1 MAKKEKKEI
10 VTIKWMRLACFAI
23 SVIFFAIVYWGN
35 QIINAPENNIFGY
48 TIEFFTHEENI
59 QAVFQSTTTTSIV
72 AFFMIIFI
80 LLLSLCVTLKMICM
94 FFNVLGFIGKKDAY
108 KRAKKFS
115 KYIKRAF
122 AAIGLEITA
131 LLLFTFDDGV
141 FTKDI
146 KTFLVVVGIAFAVV
160 YFGVRAYRWFL
171 VEKMSLV
178 DMAFILAKDL
188 IFIGVFIYLITLVDT
203 RVIGT
208 FIQIETLFNSNM
220 TSPVLADKMYSFA
233 FSLVNEVFKFIF
245 LTAVM
250 RKTLKFFPLNN
261 YKKPVYSRYAGNYI
275 ALVILIA
282 IYSALGHI
290 IYPLIEQ
297 NMASV
302 NVVNVIL
309 GVLPQLIPYVLAIV
323 AVCLAG
329 SIEGGYVKEIKLYV
343 PGATTEEVPTTEEVA
358 SEEVATEETAETEE
372 QVEEPAEEVPAEEK
386 VEEAPATEAV
396 EEAVEEEPKKAKKA
410 KKSKE

>member
-10 VTIKWMRLACFAI
+10 VTIKWMGLACFAI
-23 SVIFFAIVYWGN
+23 AVIFFAIAYWGN
-35 QIINAPENNIFGY
+35 QIINAKENNVFGY
-48 TIEFFTHEENI
+48 TIEFFSKTENI
-59 QAVFQSTTTTSIV
+59 EAIFKNANTTSIIS
-72 AFFMIIFI
+72 FFMIMII
-80 LLLSLCVTLKMICM
+80 SLLMLCASLKMLFM

-131 LLLFTFDDGV
+131 LLLFSFDDGV

-160 YFGVRAYRWFL
+160 YFGVRAYRWLL

-188 IFIGVFIYLITLVDT
+188 IFIGSFVYLITLLDNKVLAT
-203 RVIGT
+203 LL
-208 FIQIETLFNSNM
+208 QIETLFNSNT
-220 TSPVLADKMYSFA
+220 TSPVLSNQMYTFA
-233 FSLVNEVFKFIF
+233 FNIANEAFKFVI

-261 YKKPVYSRYAGNYI
+261 YKKPVYKRYAGNYI

-282 IYSALGHI
+282 IYSALGHV

-297 NMASV
+297 NTALIDV
-302 NVVNVIL
+302 KAIIF
-309 GVLPQLIPYVLAIV
+309 GVLPQLIPYILVIV

-329 SIEGGYVKEIKLYV
+329 SIEGGHVEEIKLYV
-343 PGATTEEVPTTEEVA
+343 PGAKAEEATATK
-358 SEEVATEETAETEE
+358 EVATEETTEETTETEE
-372 QVEEPAEEVPAEEK
+372 QVEEPATEETVEEPAEEVPAEEK
-386 VEEAPATEAV
+386 V